1 MIANRIDLYSDTQT
15 RPTPEMRR
23 AMAEA
28 PVGDE
33 QRGEDPSVN
42 RLCAMTA
49 TLLGKEA
56 AVFLPSG
63 TMCNEIAILLH
74 CRPGDEIIADRTAHI
89 VNSEGGGPAAFA
101 GAMVRPLDGARGL
114 YSADQ
119 AEAAVRA
126 KSRYTPTTRMIA
138 VEQTSNAGGGTV
150 WPLIAIEAVAGV
162 ARRHGLALHMDGAR
176 LFNAVVA
183 SGAPA
188 SDYAAPFDTAWID
201 LSKGLGCPVGA
212 VLAGSAALIEQ
223 AWQWKQRMG
232 GAMRQ
237 AGIIAAAGVYALDNH
252 VARLTDDHAN
262 ARLFAERIAALPG
275 VAVEPDAVAT
285 NIVFFDTA
293 DTGLSAA
300 VTAERLSRRGVR
312 IGAMGPS
319 LMRAVT
325 HLDVGRAQI
334 EEAAEALQQVVA
346 GA

>member
-1 MIANRIDLYSDTQT
+1 
-15 RPTPEMRR
+15 
-23 AMAEA
+23 
-28 PVGDE
+28 
-33 QRGEDPSVN
+33 
-42 RLCAMTA
+42 
-49 TLLGKEA
+49 
-56 AVFLPSG
+56 
-63 TMCNEIAILLH
+63 
-74 CRPGDEIIADRTAHI
+74 
-89 VNSEGGGPAAFA
+89 
-101 GAMVRPLDGARGL
+101 
-114 YSADQ
+114 
-119 AEAAVRA
+119 
-126 KSRYTPTTRMIA
+126 
-138 VEQTSNAGGGTV
+138 
-150 WPLIAIEAVAGV
+150 
-162 ARRHGLALHMDGAR
+162 
-176 LFNAVVA
+176 
-183 SGAPA
+183 
-188 SDYAAPFDTAWID
+188 
-201 LSKGLGCPVGA
+201 
-212 VLAGSAALIEQ
+212 
-223 AWQWKQRMG
+223 MG